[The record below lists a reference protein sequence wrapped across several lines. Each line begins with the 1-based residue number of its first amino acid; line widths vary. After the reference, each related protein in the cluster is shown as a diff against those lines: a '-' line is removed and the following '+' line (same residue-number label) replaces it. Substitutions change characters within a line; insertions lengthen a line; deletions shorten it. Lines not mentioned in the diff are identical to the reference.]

1 MQSQINFN
9 RNYASI
15 VYHFQDIASY
25 LSKFAD
31 FNPPVGGD
39 AGGFSVRSLASET
52 LRPWAIVRRCLRD
65 PVFSGYNTIRAC
77 DGRTDRQTDGHTTTA
92 YTALA

>member
-1 MQSQINFN
+1 MQSQFNFN

-39 AGGFSVRSLASET
+39 AGGFSGRSLASEN

-65 PVFSGYNTIRAC
+65 PVLADIIQYGLVT
-77 DGRTDRQTDGHTTTA
+77 DGRTDGRTDTRRQHIPR
-92 YTALA
+92 